1 MARAAHPRD
10 DALRMIRNVHS
21 SPRSAARGSLVR
33 ADLLRAT
40 ARALQD
46 AESLEERARRHPTPE
61 TPTLLERLDAHR
73 EILARRAANVALG
86 AVCTATR
93 WAAVSRSSLS
103 SSAVHTAPR
112 ATLAAH
118 LVAVHGAVAR
128 RLGLTGR
135 LS

>member
-1 MARAAHPRD
+1 
-10 DALRMIRNVHS
+10 MIRNVHS

-86 AVCTATR
+86 AVCTAEE
-93 WAAVSRSSLS
+93 LS
-103 SSAVHTAPR
+103 ELRET
-112 ATLAAH
+112 AAH

-128 RLGLTGR
+128 AVRRPPKLAPR
-135 LS
+135 